1 MRGLKHLGPI
11 IEERL
16 KYLNEYGNEWAEKPV
31 C

>member
-11 IEERL
+11 IEEQVKL
-16 KYLNEYGNEWAEKPV
+16 LNESGNEWVEKPV